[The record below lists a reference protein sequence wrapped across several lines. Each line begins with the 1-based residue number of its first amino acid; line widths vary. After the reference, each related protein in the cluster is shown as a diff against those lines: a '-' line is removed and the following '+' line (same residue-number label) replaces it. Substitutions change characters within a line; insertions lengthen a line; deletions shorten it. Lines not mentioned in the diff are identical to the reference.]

1 MTLTQLI
8 VLGIVQGITEFLPI
22 SSSAHLILVPKIM
35 HEADQGLLVD
45 LGGHMGT
52 LAAVMILFRHEVWR
66 MILGFFD
73 LVRLKK
79 TSNANLFLWLFIG
92 TIPGALVGFLLK
104 DLEGTMMRHVEI
116 IMFTSIFWGI
126 VLWWVDRISKQEKT
140 VEKDLSLKRVLLVG
154 IAQALAFVPGTSR
167 SGITMTAARS
177 LGFERIEAARF
188 SFLLSIPLTAGA
200 VLLGLYDIAKGKAS
214 GESVHAFFTVAGISF
229 VTGLFTIAFLLRWLK
244 RFDFKPFVIYRIL
257 LGLVLIWAVYT
268 GYLA

>member
-1 MTLTQLI
+1 MTFIQLL

-73 LVRLKK
+73 LIRLKK
-79 TSNANLFLWLFIG
+79 TPDANLFLWLFIG

-104 DLEGTMMRHVEI
+104 DIEGTMMRHVEI
-116 IMFTSIFWGI
+116 IIFTSIFWGA
-126 VLWWVDRISKQEKT
+126 VLWWVDRISAQEKT
-140 VEKDLSLKRVLLVG
+140 VENDLSLKRVLIVG
-154 IAQALAFVPGTSR
+154 LAQALAFVPGTSR
-167 SGITMTAARS
+167 SGITMTAARY
-177 LGFERIEAARF
+177 LGFQRIEAARF
-188 SFLLSIPLTAGA
+188 SFLLSIPVTAGA
-200 VLLGLYDIAKGKAS
+200 VLLGLVDIVRGKAS
-214 GESVHAFFTVAGISF
+214 GESIHAFFTVAGISF
-229 VTGLFTIAFLLRWLK
+229 ITALFTIVFLLRWLR
-244 RFDFKPFVIYRIL
+244 RFNFTPFVIYRIC
-257 LGLVLIWAVYT
+257 LGVILIWALGS